1 MAKIELIRAGANYA
15 FDSIDENGVIT
26 RMDTKP
32 EMGGEGYGARPM
44 QLLLNALAGCAS
56 IDILSIL
63 KKRKQEITDYKVTV
77 DGQREV
83 GKEPSLW
90 TEIFLTFSIDG
101 DVDRLSAKKAID
113 LSLDKYCSVA
123 ATLRAAGA
131 TIKYELIL
139 NGQ

>member
-1 MAKIELIRAGANYA
+1 MAKIELIRAGADFA
-15 FDSIDENGVIT
+15 FDSIDENGNIT
-26 RMDTKP
+26 KMDTKP
-32 EMGGEGYGARPM
+32 EMGGQNYGARPM

-56 IDILSIL
+56 IDILAIL
-63 KKRKQEITDYKVTV
+63 KKRKQDISDYKVSI
-77 DGQREV
+77 QAERE
-83 GKEPSLW
+83 GDKEPSLW
-90 TEIFLTFSIDG
+90 KEIFITFIIDG

-131 TIKYELIL
+131 EIKYELVL

>member
-1 MAKIELIRAGANYA
+1 MAKIELIRAGEHFA
-15 FDSIDENGVIT
+15 FDSIDENGIIT
-26 RMDTKP
+26 KMDTKP

-44 QLLLNALAGCAS
+44 QLLLNALAGCVS
-56 IDILSIL
+56 IDILQIL
-63 KKRKQEITDYKVTV
+63 KKRKQQISDYKVTV
-77 DGQREV
+77 QGEREAD
-83 GKEPSLW
+83 KEPSLW
-90 TEIFLTFSIDG
+90 KEIFITFMIDG

-131 TIKYELIL
+131 TIRYELVL